1 LLAAFDYKTGS
12 SETENVLHAKSSGQ
26 RENKTKNQRLETTQS
41 KGEFGR
47 APLPDSPDLLPDSPW
62 ELILLILLENQ
73 NQFVKS
79 FGCKTDS
86 YALITYN
93 TLRYLIFY
101 KLWLYK
107 SGIIYI
113 NIT

>member
-1 LLAAFDYKTGS
+1 VSDRIAHTTAVVSHSAAQ
-12 SETENVLHAKSSGQ
+12 LQ
-26 RENKTKNQRLETTQS
+26 PRLPAAHHSAAQEQY

-86 YALITYN
+86 YALIIYN
-93 TLRYLIFY
+93 ILRYLFFY

>member
-1 LLAAFDYKTGS
+1 VLTFVPFLPLLLLLLTSAP
-12 SETENVLHAKSSGQ
+12 
-26 RENKTKNQRLETTQS
+26 QS
-41 KGEFGR
+41 ISDS
-47 APLPDSPDLLPDSPW
+47 PDSPDLLPNSPW

-86 YALITYN
+86 YALIIYN
-93 TLRYLIFY
+93 ILRYLFFY